1 MGEPHDLYKREGAKP
16 YRARASVS
24 ANSVLPVQTI
34 ILRRTH
40 RTQVRHALGLIFQPI
55 DDPPL
60 GDIAQVQT
68 VGTLAIALGSFEELI
83 AFDPTVL
90 EGNLHKALGI
100 AIENSL
106 MQLAIT

>member
-1 MGEPHDLYKREGAKP
+1 M
-16 YRARASVS
+16 
-24 ANSVLPVQTI
+24 Q
-34 ILRRTH
+34 RTH
-40 RTQVRHALGLIFQPI
+40 LQRQDITDLPQREAEARFPGQPRLVPRPI

-68 VGTLAIALGSFEELI
+68 VGALAIALGSFEELI
-83 AFDPTVL
+83 AFDPPVL

>member
-1 MGEPHDLYKREGAKP
+1 
-16 YRARASVS
+16 
-24 ANSVLPVQTI
+24 
-34 ILRRTH
+34 
-40 RTQVRHALGLIFQPI
+40 
-55 DDPPL
+55 
-60 GDIAQVQT
+60 VQT

-83 AFDPTVL
+83 TFDPTVL

>member
-1 MGEPHDLYKREGAKP
+1 MQRTLLQRQDITDLPQREAE
-16 YRARASVS
+16 ARFPGQPRLVS
-24 ANSVLPVQTI
+24 
-34 ILRRTH
+34 R
-40 RTQVRHALGLIFQPI
+40 PI

-60 GDIAQVQT
+60 GDIAQVQAIGAFAVA
-68 VGTLAIALGSFEELI
+68 VGGFEQLI